1 MSYYTAL
8 GVTVSPAF
16 AGRFVELLR
25 TVPDPPNHLA
35 EREGDITA
43 IWEPR
48 KHFDFGDPTYRAVM
62 KFLDSLSTDH
72 YVYEIYREDG
82 KTDYCG
88 SFDFGFGV
96 ERKYVLYGTPIDL
109 APPSKLLAFGKA
121 IRGKTPKKDGKKI
134 IRRKKK

>member
-1 MSYYTAL
+1 MSFYTAL

-48 KHFDFGDPTYRAVM
+48 NHFDLGNPTYRAVM
-62 KFLDSLSTDH
+62 KFLDSLRPDQ
-72 YVYEIYREDG
+72 YIYEIYREDG
-82 KTDYCG
+82 ETDYG
-88 SFDFGFGV
+88 GRYEIGFGV
-96 ERKYVLYGTPIDL
+96 ERKYILYGKPIDL
-109 APPSKLLAFGKA
+109 APPSKILAIGKVFH
-121 IRGKTPKKDGKKI
+121 KKDSEKDRKI
-134 IRRKKK
+134 FGRKKK